1 MTEAERDF
9 MHARHKVRTFLTHP
23 IDAAFDAAAVV
34 IDGLKAEVAALEAMR
49 PIWDD
54 PANADY
60 GPRIALTQ
68 LWQALGVTN
77 QTAAMDRIRQLR
89 ELANG

>member
-34 IDGLKAEVAALEAMR
+34 IDGLKQQIATLEAMR

-54 PANADY
+54 PNNAAS
-60 GPRIALTQ
+60 GPHIALIGFGRR
-68 LWQALGVTN
+68 WPSPNQA
-77 QTAAMDRIRQLR
+77 QAMDAIRELR
-89 ELANG
+89 ELATG